1 MNQRE
6 HITIDATDKA
16 IGRLATQVA
25 VLLMGKNKATF
36 TPRIDAGAHVRVI
49 NASKVKV
56 TGKKMDQKE
65 LIHHS
70 WFPGGIKRVPL
81 KRAMDAD
88 ARKVLARAVSKM
100 LPRNTH
106 RASRMARLIIE
117 N

>member
-16 IGRLATQVA
+16 IGRLATQIV
-25 VLLMGKNKATF
+25 VLLMGKNKVAF
-36 TPRIDAGAHVRVI
+36 TARIDAGAHVRVT
-49 NASKVKV
+49 NANKVKI
-56 TGKKMDQKE
+56 TGKKMDQKD
-65 LIHHS
+65 LIHHTF
-70 WFPGGIKRVPL
+70 FPGGIKRIPL
-81 KRAMDAD
+81 KRAMEVD

-117 N
+117 K